1 MNFNNIVLA
10 GATTFTA
17 LMAGLLFSYSCSVVL
32 GLKTLPDQEYIM
44 AMQAINRAIQN
55 PVFFIVFMGC
65 LVLLPLSSYLNYS
78 IPPTKQFWLLLAAT
92 IVYVAGVFGTTAI
105 GNIPLNNA
113 LDKFNL
119 LNASKEA
126 ISSQRA
132 MFETR
137 WNNLNLLRTIASIGS
152 LVLLIIACINS
163 YKKL

>member
-1 MNFNNIVLA
+1 MTFSNIVLV
-10 GATTFTA
+10 GATTCTA

-32 GLKTLPDQEYIM
+32 GLKKLPDQEYIM

-65 LVLLPLSSYLNYS
+65 LVLLPLCTYLNYS
-78 IPPTKQFWLLLAAT
+78 IPPSRQFWLLLGT
-92 IVYVAGVFGTTAI
+92 TLLYFVGVFGITAI
-105 GNIPLNNA
+105 GNIPLNDT
-113 LDKFNL
+113 LEKFNL

-132 MFETR
+132 LFETR

-163 YKKL
+163 Y